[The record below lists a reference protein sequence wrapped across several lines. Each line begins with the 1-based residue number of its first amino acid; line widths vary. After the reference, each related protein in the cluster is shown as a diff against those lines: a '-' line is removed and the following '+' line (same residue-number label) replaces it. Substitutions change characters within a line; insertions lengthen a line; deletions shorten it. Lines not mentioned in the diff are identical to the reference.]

1 MTEPTPRPMTVG
13 ELIANLRQYP
23 ADATVLV
30 NCGPGRPFQ
39 AVGTTELYW
48 YPEDNLLGIRGVV
61 DDDD

>member
-1 MTEPTPRPMTVG
+1 MTVG

-30 NCGPGRPFQ
+30 NCGSGRPFQ